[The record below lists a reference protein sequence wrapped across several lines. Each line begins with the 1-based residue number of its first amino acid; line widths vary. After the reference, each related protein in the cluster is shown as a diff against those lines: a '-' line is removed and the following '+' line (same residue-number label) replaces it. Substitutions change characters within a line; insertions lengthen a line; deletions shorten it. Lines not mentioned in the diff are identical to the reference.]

1 MTSAARVGHE
11 EQQCRGAGRPEG
23 SVAVVLDLFGEH
35 DRRPWCSPVVKTD
48 FSAKGPHFSAKRKIF
63 PLTVKDA
70 ERALFA
76 RIQLGRSWAGYPG
89 RPRAFYG
96 EPHVVTV

>member
-1 MTSAARVGHE
+1 MVVRPDGPRPPWRRHQGGMPVLVSSETPRRL
-11 EQQCRGAGRPEG
+11 QQRGLLL
-23 SVAVVLDLFGEH
+23 VAERIDGAIVRLVVN
-35 DRRPWCSPVVKTD
+35 TD

-76 RIQLGRSWAGYPG
+76 RIQLGRSWA
-89 RPRAFYG
+89 R
-96 EPHVVTV
+96 